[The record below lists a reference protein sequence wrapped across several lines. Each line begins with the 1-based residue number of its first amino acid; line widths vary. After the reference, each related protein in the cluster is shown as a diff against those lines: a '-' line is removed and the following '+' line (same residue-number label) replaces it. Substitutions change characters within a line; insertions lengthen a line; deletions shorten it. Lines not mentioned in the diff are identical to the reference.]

1 MFALACNKFSS
12 NVIEKCLF
20 HLSHDAQH
28 EMIQQLYSVTEE
40 EVFQMLQD
48 SFGNYII
55 QSSIALASI
64 KDIWMINEKLKPV
77 LQRTPYGHKIES
89 RLERRLKGKPVS
101 TRAQVSQQQTG
112 NSNPVNAPSRHGSQS
127 HGGNNS
133 ARSSYSNNNNDQYTR
148 GRRVYPSHRGGQHN
162 PNHAA
167 NNSAYNAPLDVPAA
181 QEPW

>member
-101 TRAQVSQQQTG
+101 TRAQASHLPASSGNNNGNNSSNRQSQHG
-112 NSNPVNAPSRHGSQS
+112 NGRGYNGPSNDQS
-127 HGGNNS
+127 HG
-133 ARSSYSNNNNDQYTR
+133 R
-148 GRRVYPSHRGGQHN
+148 GRRVYPSNRGAPQQSN
-162 PNHAA
+162 TVN
-167 NNSAYNAPLDVPAA
+167 AYNAPTDVPAA